1 MKFSSQMTCH
11 VFVVVFASKMY
22 SPRGHPMIMQ
32 FYYLYT
38 VHSTYTITTIETRH
52 VHGILSLCNL
62 IDHIAV
68 DHHHWVIDRLF
79 LLSKWTNFSNNLTK
93 CTSTEG
99 VKKVYTKSGAAEKSI
114 QYFYNLFFFYLNRNS
129 LWS

>member
-1 MKFSSQMTCH
+1 MEFSSQMTCH

-32 FYYLYT
+32 FYSLYN
-38 VHSTYTITTIETRH
+38 VQCTYTITTIETRH

-68 DHHHWVIDRLF
+68 DHHHCVIDRLF
-79 LLSKWTNFSNNLTK
+79 LLPKWAKFPNNITGCMEGAKKDTN
-93 CTSTEG
+93 
-99 VKKVYTKSGAAEKSI
+99 KSVAAEKSPI
-114 QYFYNLFFFYLNRNS
+114 TL
-129 LWS
+129 